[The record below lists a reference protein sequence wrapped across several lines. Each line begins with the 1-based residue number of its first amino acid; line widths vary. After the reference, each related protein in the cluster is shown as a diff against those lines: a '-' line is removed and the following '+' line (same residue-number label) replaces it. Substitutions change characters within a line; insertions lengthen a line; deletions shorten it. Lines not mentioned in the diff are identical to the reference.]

1 MCGGDCGGTSGGAGC
16 QNPLVDIAKRLQR
29 GEDTASTQLQAEQS
43 ASGQNTRGGAAGS
56 RPTTA
61 KAKRSS
67 HKARYQA
74 APAAAPAGTAAP
86 YLGYFDGRHRFIGSQ
101 DNTNASSSSALINT
115 SCHGCNNQIKD
126 HVDKGMGKHLYNIRR
141 VKTHRISHCFLL
153 CILAAIAIA
162 TKECRQVL
170 FRHCPA
176 EMPH

>member
-74 APAAAPAGTAAP
+74 ASAAAPPGTSAQI
-86 YLGYFDGRHRFIGSQ
+86 LGYFDNRHPFIGIT
-101 DNTNASSSSALINT
+101 DNTDGSSSSPHVNT
-115 SCHGCNNQIKD
+115 SCHGCNNQIRE
-126 HVDKGMGKHLYNIRR
+126 HVDKGMGKP
-141 VKTHRISHCFLL
+141 L
-153 CILAAIAIA
+153 CILRRLKMERSAQCCFLDVMKPIA
-162 TKECRQVL
+162 TKDRLQVL
-170 FRHCPA
+170 FY
-176 EMPH
+176 